1 MGKSSINIHVS
12 SASCARLL
20 TEGTLHSALD
30 WKLSAPFLQ
39 PSGAQRISLMSNCGA
54 FPGFPAHFCH
64 FDPFWHSPNVWNIS
78 MNQGFFSEAHPKRVP
93 ATREAMQPH
102 VRSKFIHHETRQ

>member
-39 PSGAQRISLMSNCGA
+39 PSGAQRNSKNIIDVKLWGLSRFSCSFL
-54 FPGFPAHFCH
+54 
-64 FDPFWHSPNVWNIS
+64 PF
-78 MNQGFFSEAHPKRVP
+78 
-93 ATREAMQPH
+93 
-102 VRSKFIHHETRQ
+102 